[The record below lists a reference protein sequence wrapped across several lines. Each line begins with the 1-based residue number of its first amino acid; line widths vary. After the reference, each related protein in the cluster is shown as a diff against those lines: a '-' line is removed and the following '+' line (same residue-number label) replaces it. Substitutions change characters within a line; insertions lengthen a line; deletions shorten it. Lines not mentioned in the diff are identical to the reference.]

1 MALLFLHILVNI
13 IRNLNIFCMN
23 FDIHEMLLLQRK
35 KGQGI
40 NTVVVILLCNS
51 LMSVTLLFFL
61 SILLNNLRNLEI
73 FCMNVDIYKLL
84 LGWNFLLT
92 WAMLRMSYCDHFSS
106 AFRPDVRPSV
116 NIFKRLLLWSLWANF
131 AQISY
136 GASLGW
142 VKEKLLK
149 WSWCIDQDDRH
160 AHIW

>member
-92 WAMLRMSYCDHFSS
+92 
-106 AFRPDVRPSV
+106 
-116 NIFKRLLLWSLWANF
+116 
-131 AQISY
+131 
-136 GASLGW
+136 
-142 VKEKLLK
+142 
-149 WSWCIDQDDRH
+149 
-160 AHIW
+160 